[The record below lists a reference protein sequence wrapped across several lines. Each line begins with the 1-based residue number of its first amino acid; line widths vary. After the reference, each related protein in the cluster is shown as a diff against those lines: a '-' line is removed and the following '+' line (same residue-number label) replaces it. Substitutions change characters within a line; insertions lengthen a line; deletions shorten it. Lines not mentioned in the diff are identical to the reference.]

1 MRKVLVEAGTGRR
14 YITVAV
20 PSSTGRYMDARI
32 GIRYNFVKRYI

>member
-20 PSSTGRYMDARI
+20 PSDAGKYMDART
-32 GIRYNFVKRYI
+32 GRRYNFVKRYI